1 MKYIYENKSWPQFDF
16 ATDEL
21 INLLAEVRNLQGRL
35 LGSITTLGFDLQ
47 QEALL
52 RTITSEI
59 VKNSEIEGE
68 LLNSDEV
75 RSSVARKLGI
85 HLENSVEPGRD
96 VEGVVE
102 IMLDATQNYNSDLT
116 EERLFGWHAALF
128 PTGYSSMYKITVADY
143 RKDDK
148 GPMQVVSGPL
158 GRERVHYE
166 APESKQ
172 VPKYMKD
179 FLQWFNSKNENDGV
193 LNAGIAHLWFVTIH
207 PFDDGNGRLC
217 RAITEMELAKSDGS
231 SKRFYS
237 MSAQILKKRKEYYSI
252 LEKTQRGDLNITLWL
267 SWFLNCLKDAILSS
281 EQMLH
286 DVLQKAKFW
295 NLHKNTV
302 LNERQIKMINKL
314 FDSFEGKLTTSKW
327 AKICKCSSDTALRDI
342 KDLETKQILHKDEAG
357 GRSTS
362 YLLTEVY

>member
-1 MKYIYENKSWPQFDF
+1 MGFIYENKNWPKFYWD
-16 ATDEL
+16 TNEL
-21 INLLAEVRNLQGRL
+21 IGLLAEVRNLQGRL
-35 LGSITTLGFDLQ
+35 LGSISTLGFDLQ

-85 HLENSVEPGRD
+85 HLENAVEPGRD
-96 VEGVVE
+96 VDGVVE
-102 IMLDATQNYNSDLT
+102 VMIDATQNYHSELT
-116 EERLFGWHAALF
+116 EERLYGWHAALF
-128 PTGYSSMYKITVADY
+128 PTGYSGMYKITVAEY

-148 GPMQVVSGPL
+148 GPMQVVSGPF

-166 APESKQ
+166 APESNL
-172 VPKYMKD
+172 VPKHMKE
-179 FLQWFNSKNENDGV
+179 FLKWFNSENANDGV

-217 RAITEMELAKSDGS
+217 RAITEMKLAKSDCS

-237 MSAQILKKRKEYYSI
+237 MSAQILKKRKEYYAI
-252 LEKTQRGDLNITLWL
+252 LEKTQRGDLDITAWL
-267 SWFLNCLKDAILSS
+267 SWFLNCLKDAIISS
-281 EQMLH
+281 EQMLQ

-302 LNERQIKMINKL
+302 LNERQIKMVNML
-314 FDSFEGKLTTSKW
+314 FDGYEGKLTTSKW
-327 AKICKCSSDTALRDI
+327 AKICKCSSDSALRDI
-342 KDLETKQILHKDEAG
+342 KDLETKKILQKDAAG

-362 YLLTEVY
+362 YLLYEV